1 MGVEGGRGDG
11 GCEEMMTRAV
21 WLKRRCNRGGGA
33 RGVAGQQSKGPHHQH
48 DHSADSSGVTE
59 LERGPAVVGR
69 EGGGERAAAAVQA
82 HRIDPRCKACLP
94 GFCLLSTGAQAAR
107 RDARS
112 TDAFTSSSGSSGSAG
127 STRPSEQPSKPA
139 HARGVAGPHRV
150 IARPDQR
157 RRGGSSG
164 GGNIDNG
171 VNGGGEGGGP
181 WRASGDGDG

>member
-59 LERGPAVVGR
+59 LERGPVAVGR

-94 GFCLLSTGAQAAR
+94 GFSLLSTGGRASGAAR
-107 RDARS
+107 REEHGRIYEQQRQQRQRRINTAVR
-112 TDAFTSSSGSSGSAG
+112 AAVKTSPRA
-127 STRPSEQPSKPA
+127 
-139 HARGVAGPHRV
+139 
-150 IARPDQR
+150 
-157 RRGGSSG
+157 RRGGSAPS
-164 GGNIDNG
+164 D
-171 VNGGGEGGGP
+171 
-181 WRASGDGDG
+181 RAS